1 MLDLTWHRRTVDIPD
16 AVWAECFPVPHEG
29 LFWFR
34 ALEASGI
41 EDQFTFFFALLRDG
55 GAPVGV
61 VPAFVFDLP
70 LELVLPDAA
79 ARIASLAGRS
89 PLRRLVRVRTFFIGS
104 VAGEEGHVGLHPGYI
119 LREVATLVHA
129 AARRQASDA
138 RAALLVWK
146 DFPDSDRE
154 ALDALAGATKAFR
167 MPSYPGSSV
176 PLLPGG
182 YDAYLQT
189 LPSRHRNKMRKRLRR
204 GSASLPM
211 TSSLVK
217 HPSAAQVHEMF
228 SLYTQ
233 TYGRGPTK
241 FERLTPEFFAE
252 IAKFDGAAFVVLQRR
267 DSGRMVAFMLLFD
280 LGERVINQFIGID
293 YAAAEGG
300 FAYFRL
306 FAAAYDWA
314 CTTGA
319 RTMQSGQ
326 TGYMAKLECG
336 HSLVPL
342 WNYCEHRNAAVNW
355 VLRKAAGRIT
365 WGVLDDQL
373 REWLIAHPDA
383 LPAHAASTPPIVS
396 TP

>member
-1 MLDLTWHRRTVDIPD
+1 MLDLTWHRRTVDIAE
-16 AVWAECFPVPHEG
+16 AVWAECFPLPHEG

-41 EDQFTFFFALLRDG
+41 EDQFTFFFGLLRDG
-55 GAPVGV
+55 ESPVGV

-89 PLRRLVRVRTFFIGS
+89 PLRRLARVRTFFIGS
-104 VAGEEGHVGLHPGYI
+104 VAGEEGHVGLHRGYN
-119 LREVATLVHA
+119 LRDVATLVHA
-129 AARRQASDA
+129 AARRQASA
-138 RAALLVWK
+138 VRAALLVWK

-154 ALDALAGATKAFR
+154 ALHAVVGATRAFR
-167 MPSYPGSSV
+167 MPSYPGSRV
-176 PLLPGG
+176 PLLSGG
-182 YDAYLQT
+182 YDAYLDT

-204 GSASLPM
+204 GAASLPT
-211 TSSLVK
+211 TSSIVK
-217 HPSAAQVHEMF
+217 RPSAAQVREIF
-228 SLYTQ
+228 SLYAQ
-233 TYGRGPTK
+233 TYKRGRTK
-241 FERLTPEFFAE
+241 FERLTPEFFGE
-252 IAKFDGAAFVVLQRR
+252 IAKFDGAVFVVLQRP
-267 DSGRMVAFMLLFD
+267 DSGRMAAFMLLFD

-293 YAAAEGG
+293 YAAAEDG

-314 CTTGA
+314 CTTRG
-319 RTMQSGQ
+319 RVMQSGQ

-336 HSLVPL
+336 HALVPL
-342 WNYCEHRNAAVNW
+342 WNYCEHRSAALNW

-373 REWLIAHPDA
+373 REWLIAHPEA
-383 LPAHAASTPPIVS
+383 LPD
-396 TP
+396 